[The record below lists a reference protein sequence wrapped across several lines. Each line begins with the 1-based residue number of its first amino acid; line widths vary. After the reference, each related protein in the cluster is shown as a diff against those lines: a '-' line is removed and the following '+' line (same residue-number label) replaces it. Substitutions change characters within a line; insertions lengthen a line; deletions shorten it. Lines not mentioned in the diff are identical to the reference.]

1 MIISI
6 KDDEIGCLVHP
17 NKNQF
22 YTGQDLNVKRKC
34 LSS

>member
-1 MIISI
+1 MIIFTAG
-6 KDDEIGCLVHP
+6 DETGGLVHP

-22 YTGQDLNVKRKC
+22 YTGQELNVKRKC